1 MEERRI
7 TKCEI
12 GQGQFGSVFKCYK
25 LLLEPEGEERCETNP
40 YAVKCV
46 MSNDEDCIER
56 HETEFKII
64 EKLNHPNVVKG
75 MAIFKNDMKEE
86 VYQVMSLAEGVELFE

>member
-1 MEERRI
+1 
-7 TKCEI
+7 
-12 GQGQFGSVFKCYK
+12 
-25 LLLEPEGEERCETNP
+25 
-40 YAVKCV
+40 

-64 EKLNHPNVVKG
+64 EKLKHPNVVKG